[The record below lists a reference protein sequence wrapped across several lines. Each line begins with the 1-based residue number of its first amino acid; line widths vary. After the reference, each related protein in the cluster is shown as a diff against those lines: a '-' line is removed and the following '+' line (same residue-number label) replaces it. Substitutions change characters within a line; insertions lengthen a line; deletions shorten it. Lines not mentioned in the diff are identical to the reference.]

1 MHRAV
6 AEDSGVLAAVLAL
19 TGDDGVTC
27 GGLVD
32 ALALGLAAVLA
43 SVLACVLASTE
54 EDDGETEPVE
64 SWGPQAVSETPS
76 PTTATTASTI
86 ARGRRV
92 VVARC
97 VVVMP
102 PLLRSC

>member
-6 AEDSGVLAAVLAL
+6 AEDSGVLAVVLAL

-64 SWGPQAVSETPS
+64 SWGRKRSARRPVPPRLPLQA
-76 PTTATTASTI
+76 
-86 ARGRRV
+86 
-92 VVARC
+92 
-97 VVVMP
+97 
-102 PLLRSC
+102 LLLGGVG